1 MIARGQ
7 MSVLAERLA
16 RDAGTAPLAV
26 YDTRIDAPADDPSV
40 LAHVKH
46 QALMRCYQARYILLP
61 SAAPAGSI
69 VEHLARHYGESRI
82 QDFSGL
88 RPQLEAELIEPLLG
102 GLDTGEPLEAYV
114 DRILPPL
121 DADPANAFLDALAD
135 NPDRWHHYRNF
146 LVQSSADLLAEASA
160 AALGV
165 IGEFGP
171 TQSALFRILIDE
183 FGYGAHGQKHSI
195 LFRATLRSFGLVDEY
210 NHYWPLF
217 DTPALTLH
225 NAIHFLFQNPR
236 NLFKQVGFLLFAEAA
251 YRRATELHARHL
263 ARFHPDADA
272 RYFREHAH
280 IDRHHARM
288 VVDEVAGPLVA
299 QYGADVG
306 REVIVGAELTR
317 LQFEAMGA
325 HLAALVHA
333 FDAAPGRACG
343 LEDAARAAALVTPDT
358 AVRFGDARVQ
368 VGAIGTVPAQAFAA
382 FPSGAVGR
390 ALRADA

>member
-1 MIARGQ
+1 
-7 MSVLAERLA
+7 MSALAERLA
-16 RDAGTAPLAV
+16 RDAGDAPPAV
-26 YDTRIDAPADDPSV
+26 YDTRIDAPTDDPSV
-40 LAHVKH
+40 LTHVKH
-46 QALMRCYQARYILLP
+46 QALMRCYQARYVLLP

-69 VEHLARHYGESRI
+69 VDHLARHYGVGRI

-88 RPQLEAELIEPLLG
+88 RPELEADLIESLLA
-102 GLDTGEPLEAYV
+102 GLDTGETLEAYTA
-114 DRILPPL
+114 RILPGL
-121 DADPANAFLDALAD
+121 DTDPANAFLDALED
-135 NPDRWHHYRNF
+135 NAERRRHYCNF

-171 TQSALFRILIDE
+171 AQSALFRILIDE
-183 FGYGAHGQKHSI
+183 FGYGAHGRKHSI
-195 LFRATLRSFGLVDEY
+195 LYRATLRSFGLADEY

-288 VVDEVAGPLVA
+288 VVDEVAAPLVA
-299 QYGADVG
+299 QFGADVG

-325 HLAALVHA
+325 HLAALVRA
-333 FDAAPGRACG
+333 FDAVQGRAYG
-343 LEDAARAAALVTPDT
+343 LDDAALAAPLVTPRT
-358 AVRFGDARVQ
+358 ATGFGSARIQ
-368 VGAIGTVPAQAFAA
+368 VGAVGTVPAEAFAA
-382 FPSGAVGR
+382 FPDGAVGR
-390 ALRADA
+390 ALRPDA